1 MTQEQMENAIN
12 FIVEQQARFAVDHQL
27 FQEDM
32 ARINEAQKTQAEAQA
47 ETQAELA
54 QRMKEIMAV
63 QSVHQQV
70 MEQLTEAS
78 ANAFKILAE
87 LGKAQKQTDVRLNIL
102 INVVESHISN
112 PNGHHRTGGT
122 L

>member
-1 MTQEQMENAIN
+1 MTPEQMENAMN
-12 FIVEQQARFAVDHQL
+12 FIVEQQAKFSVDMELLKETQ
-27 FQEDM
+27 
-32 ARINEAQKTQAEAQA
+32 AINEQRMK

-63 QSVHQQV
+63 QSVHQEV

-87 LGKAQKQTDVRLNIL
+87 LGKAQKQTDERLNIL
-102 INVVESHISN
+102 INIVESHISN

>member
-1 MTQEQMENAIN
+1 MTPEQMENAIN
-12 FIVEQQARFAVDHQL
+12 FIVEQQAKFAVDHQL

-32 ARINEAQKTQAEAQA
+32 VKIQDAQA
-47 ETQAELA
+47 ANE

-63 QSVHQQV
+63 QSVHQEV

-87 LGKAQKQTDVRLNIL
+87 LGKAQKQTDERLNIL
-102 INVVESHISN
+102 INIVENHISN
-112 PNGHHRTGGT
+112 HNGKH
-122 L
+122 